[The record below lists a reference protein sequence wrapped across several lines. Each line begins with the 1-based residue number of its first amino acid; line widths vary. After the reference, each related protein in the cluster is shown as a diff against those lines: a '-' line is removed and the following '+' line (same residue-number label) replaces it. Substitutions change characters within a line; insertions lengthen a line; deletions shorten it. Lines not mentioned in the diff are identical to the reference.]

1 MQLLIFAIALGW
13 GLTGC
18 VERFS
23 HPDRVGTARSHLTD
37 AEYAAELMTDL
48 PVWVRTNEFSGY
60 STGLFT
66 ASDVAAYAYAASELA
81 GMSKAD
87 VRAGLDGGQ
96 QLDDVAVAAGV
107 LLDDHGV
114 GPRRERGAGEDAQG
128 GLGGQGLGPRRA
140 GGDLAHHRQA
150 AAGGTVGRA
159 DGVAIHGRV
168 VEGRQGA
175 GGHDGLG
182 QHAVDGLLEGQAHRP
197 QRRDAIQDDRAGV
210 GHGEEG
216 GAHGM

>member
-23 HPDRVGTARSHLTD
+23 HPDRVETVRSHLTD

-87 VRAGLDGGQ
+87 VRAGLLLAQAEAYDEGFVEG
-96 QLDDVAVAAGV
+96 VAFELNTFVLWRVLFDIPAQAKTAQIGWWGPHAGHAPYHTWQV
-107 LLDDHGV
+107 
-114 GPRRERGAGEDAQG
+114 
-128 GLGGQGLGPRRA
+128 
-140 GGDLAHHRQA
+140 
-150 AAGGTVGRA
+150 
-159 DGVAIHGRV
+159 DGVEYYNYQWPAVFDATGALTGIEPFGGGRGGYTSTV
-168 VEGRQGA
+168 DFDQLA
-175 GGHDGLG
+175 GLYDF
-182 QHAVDGLLEGQAHRP
+182 R
-197 QRRDAIQDDRAGV
+197 
-210 GHGEEG
+210 
-216 GAHGM
+216 

>member
-23 HPDRVGTARSHLTD
+23 HPDRVETVRSHLTD

-87 VRAGLDGGQ
+87 VRAGLLLAQAEAYDEGFVEGVAFELNTFVLWRVLFDIPAQAKTAQIGWWGPHAGHAPYHTWQVDGVESMA
-96 QLDDVAVAAGV
+96 LDMAFGNGGYASSERAVAPGASITAS
-107 LLDDHGV
+107 
-114 GPRRERGAGEDAQG
+114 RR
-128 GLGGQGLGPRRA
+128 
-140 GGDLAHHRQA
+140 
-150 AAGGTVGRA
+150 
-159 DGVAIHGRV
+159 GVAFVDAPGSHVVTLMHLDHELARATVRV
-168 VEGRQGA
+168 
-175 GGHDGLG
+175 
-182 QHAVDGLLEGQAHRP
+182 RP
-197 QRRDAIQDDRAGV
+197 
-210 GHGEEG
+210 
-216 GAHGM
+216 

>member
-13 GLTGC
+13 GLCGC

-23 HPDRVGTARSHLTD
+23 HPDRVETARSHLTD

-87 VRAGLDGGQ
+87 VRAGL
-96 QLDDVAVAAGV
+96 
-107 LLDDHGV
+107 LLAQAEAYDEGFV
-114 GPRRERGAGEDAQG
+114 EGSSSSSTPSSCGACCSTSRRRRRPRRSG
-128 GLGGQGLGPRRA
+128 
-140 GGDLAHHRQA
+140 GGDRTLATRRTTPGCRA
-150 AAGGTVGRA
+150 VMSTTTTSGRRSSA
-159 DGVAIHGRV
+159 
-168 VEGRQGA
+168 
-175 GGHDGLG
+175 
-182 QHAVDGLLEGQAHRP
+182 P
-197 QRRDAIQDDRAGV
+197 RAC
-210 GHGEEG
+210 
-216 GAHGM
+216 